1 MKEELKVNLLTP
13 LPLPSIELQYD
24 YESSKKKYFRI
35 VSNEIDP
42 LFYELLNNQNIRVQL
57 WLEKQVK
64 NRSSKRYKR
73 SWLHPQDF
81 SNKAPLKLFSNNEYN
96 YGGGDGWGYKGEEIP
111 PYSTTN
117 GIVPT
122 EYEITLD
129 DIYEN
134 KISKYIPIVDI
145 FSNILKVKGKQTYPK
160 SNCVLKDISIVGGN
174 RRNSQALRFKLVV
187 NYNHKVLMGMP
198 TTPLNLGIHLNDKV
212 FLENSIESF
221 IRVGYI
227 K

>member
-1 MKEELKVNLLTP
+1 MNVLSPDLILPKIEFEFIKEENKTKVFRVVSEKLDPIFLKLL
-13 LPLPSIELQYD
+13 E
-24 YESSKKKYFRI
+24 EKK
-35 VSNEIDP
+35 
-42 LFYELLNNQNIRVQL
+42 IRVQI
-57 WLEKQVK
+57 WLEREVRKK
-64 NRSSKRYKR
+64 SAKRVKR
-73 SWLHPQDF
+73 SWVHSQDF
-81 SNKAPLKLFSNNEYN
+81 SHLAPLKLFDETQYD
-96 YGGGDGWGYKGEEIP
+96 YGGGDGWGWKKPLPIP
-111 PYSTTN
+111 TYSTTN